1 MISCIPRNGSLF
13 MMMIVVDDDC
23 EDTKSSQLITV
34 PFRLLPTGPISN
46 LDSTDKLF
54 LADVLEKS
62 NTVESTINGGTVAS
76 LAESEETKIRETSV
90 VVVLFSRITLNL
102 HSRWLPVVVHV
113 NSS

>member
-1 MISCIPRNGSLF
+1 
-13 MMMIVVDDDC
+13 MMIAVDDDSG
-23 EDTKSSQLITV
+23 DSKSSQLITV
-34 PFRLLPTGPISN
+34 PFRLSLTGPISN

-62 NTVESTINGGTVAS
+62 NTVELTINGGTVAS
-76 LAESEETKIRETSV
+76 LAESEEAKIREISV
-90 VVVLFSRITLNL
+90 AVVSFSRITLNL